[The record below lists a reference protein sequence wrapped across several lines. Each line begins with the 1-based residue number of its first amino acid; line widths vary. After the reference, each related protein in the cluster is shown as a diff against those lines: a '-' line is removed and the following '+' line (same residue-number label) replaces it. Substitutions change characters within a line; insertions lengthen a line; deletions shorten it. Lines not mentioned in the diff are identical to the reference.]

1 MLCTVCGIS
10 KKMFL
15 TQNFYGPGI
24 ECALARITAYFTNN
38 MKVKDFIRSQGTL
51 LSAPPPS
58 SKKKNSV
65 FTLFIITK
73 AVLIFHCGNLK
84 KRF

>member
-1 MLCTVCGIS
+1 
-10 KKMFL
+10 MFL

-58 SKKKNSV
+58 SKKKKLRV
-65 FTLFIITK
+65 YFIHYYEGSSDLPLWQSEKEILTDPP
-73 AVLIFHCGNLK
+73 H
-84 KRF
+84 